1 MAIDTP
7 PVYSGIQYNS
17 AFFPDANDTGLTQT
31 IADGRYLS
39 KLFDSVA
46 NGIIS
51 FVLGLKT
58 NRITF
63 YTGSTI
69 TIGTVDSTA
78 TNIYKPILSSTAP
91 ANNANN
97 TSIISTAWVN
107 SFWTYVRTQAYSWSG
122 IQTFTEISSST
133 TTLNGD
139 LTINNTGTLTLNK
152 PISSGYTYGANG
164 STGIGKIGEVVSAT
178 YSAVTFFPTGTVFS
192 VGMLPNLAQGL
203 WILTGNVYTQIG
215 SIALVQTVWENTTT
229 GSTHAIQQFGGQ
241 IGSNNF
247 GITNTTTIYL
257 AQTSTVNLN
266 VYFSYSGGSGNA
278 PSTINNS
285 YQVQA
290 IRIG

>member
-1 MAIDTP
+1 MSSEPPPEPISNSFNVSQWNINTFTQAQADT
-7 PVYSGIQYNS
+7 
-17 AFFPDANDTGLTQT
+17 
-31 IADGRYLS
+31 RYIS

-63 YTGSTI
+63 YSGTTI

-133 TTLNGD
+133 TTLGN
-139 LTINNTGTLTLNK
+139 LTINNTGTFTLNK
-152 PISSGYTYGANG
+152 PISPGYNP
-164 STGIGKIGEVVSAT
+164 SEIIS
-178 YSAVTFFPTGTVFS
+178 
-192 VGMLPNLAQGL
+192 
-203 WILTGNVYTQIG
+203 
-215 SIALVQTVWENTTT
+215 
-229 GSTHAIQQFGGQ
+229 GQ
-241 IGSNNF
+241 IGSQQTAVFVSPLTLSATVVTNIATYTLPIGVYFIQANIVTPTPVTYQGLGISSIGGTIQYECWSNILTDNF
-247 GITNTTTIYL
+247 IYF
-257 AQTSTVNLN
+257 ALN
-266 VYFSYSGGSGNA
+266 VSRIVVITTA
-278 PSTINNS
+278 STPI
-285 YQVQA
+285 YIIAQA
-290 IRIG
+290 GDTRTLIDAKTQCFRIA